1 MTDSTIETC
10 PKHGIEFNRAHY
22 RECELCRGPLI
33 TALQVEAP
41 FSPERMRWIKV
52 VAKVSAAVLGCALVA
67 YVGTAPMQTKHAP
80 KRAYAG
86 SAIVGM
92 PCVHSCADR
101 AEECYLDCASVRMD
115 SCADSCMPEMAKCER
130 RCDPQLQ
137 AGEGIAVISSE
148 LAGPDLDHAMEGIY
162 SGWPVN
168 DRPGHALVRLTINRN
183 SGTVHSAEVQA
194 QSHLQ
199 AELVASTW
207 KRAVLPKATD
217 PRDNEPGRHDALAP
231 YVIYLVMTL

>member
-1 MTDSTIETC
+1 MADSTIETC

-22 RECELCRGPLI
+22 RECELCRGPHI
-33 TALQVEAP
+33 TTLQVEAP
-41 FSPERMRWIKV
+41 FSPEWMRRIKLG
-52 VAKVSAAVLGCALVA
+52 AQVSAAVLGCTLVA
-67 YVGTAPMQTKHAP
+67 YIGIALMQTKHAP

-101 AEECYLDCASVRMD
+101 AEECYVDCASVRMD
-115 SCADSCMPEMAKCER
+115 SCADSCMPDMARCER
-130 RCDPQLQ
+130 RCEPQLQ

-148 LAGPDLDHAMEGIY
+148 LAGPELDRAMDGIY
-162 SGWPVN
+162 SGWPVD
-168 DRPGHALVRLTINRN
+168 DRPSHALVRLTINRN
-183 SGTVHSAEVQA
+183 TGTVHSAEVQA

-199 AELVASTW
+199 AELVASAW

-217 PRDNEPGRHDALAP
+217 PRDNEPGRHDTLAP